1 MYFYYILNYVD
12 DVNMNT
18 DDEVDEEMKE
28 EDLSKIKSMLIGC
41 LQFGSQLL
49 KFMND
54 EDFHEIMQMK
64 DHPCDDI

>member
-1 MYFYYILNYVD
+1 
-12 DVNMNT
+12 MNT
-18 DDEVDEEMKE
+18 DDEVDDEMKE

-41 LQFGSQLL
+41 LQLGSQLL

-64 DHPCDDI
+64 DHSCDDI